1 MNTVNNITRF
11 FQRHVLTVP
20 TFGHLVMIACAIAS
34 YENIHDFFKALHGS
48 EVVAVGLGVAVGA
61 ALVMAA
67 GLLAGMGNDWRNPR
81 LQLIATVTTLL
92 ALLSGGVQ
100 GASYASHG
108 LHWLWAGLIGLALPV
123 VGELGIALAVS
134 AYEQEQKAKR
144 LAAAD
149 DEIEARINAAV
160 DSALTD
166 VDMSSAKRD
175 VERAA
180 RLIVKSKMDALL
192 SRRIG
197 GAGLP
202 TGNGETVESQQI
214 AETDRPSIAEMNA
227 ERQRQIAER
236 RSNIMHL
243 FSTYG
248 EMSLAELQGRLRD
261 DMGIDVAERT
271 LRTDLQALVD
281 AGELVKMGR
290 GRWAQ
295 PMAIATTLP
304 DPVAIYTNGH
314 NGAGVDHV

>member
-1 MNTVNNITRF
+1 MNILNSITRF
-11 FQRHVLTVP
+11 LQRHVLTVP

-48 EVVAVGLGVAVGA
+48 EVVAIGLGVAIGA

-134 AYEQEQKAKR
+134 AYEQEQRAKR

-149 DEIEARINAAV
+149 DQVEEKINAAV
-160 DSALTD
+160 DLALSD
-166 VDMSSAKRD
+166 IDMSSTKKDIEA
-175 VERAA
+175 AA
-180 RLIVKSKMDALL
+180 RKIVKNKLDTLL
-192 SRRIG
+192 ARRIG
-197 GAGLP
+197 APMPP
-202 TGNGETVESQQI
+202 TGNDESAESKQI
-214 AETDRPSIAEMNA
+214 AEVDRPSIAEMNA
-227 ERQRQIAER
+227 ERQAIIAER

-248 EMSLAELQGRLRD
+248 EMSLAELQSRLQD
-261 DMGIDVAERT
+261 DVGVTVAERT

-281 AGELVKMGR
+281 AGDLVKMGR
-290 GRWAQ
+290 GRWA
-295 PMAIATTLP
+295 AALTIATTLP
-304 DPVAIYTNGH
+304 ATSVIVTNGH
-314 NGAGVDHV
+314 HAAEV

>member
-11 FQRHVLTVP
+11 FRRNLLTVP
-20 TFGHLVMIACAIAS
+20 TFGHAVMVACAVAS

-48 EVVAVGLGVAVGA
+48 EVVAIGLGVAIGA

-92 ALLSGGVQ
+92 ALLSGGIQ
-100 GASYASHG
+100 GASYAAHG
-108 LHWLWAGLIGLALPV
+108 LWWVWAGLIGLALPV

-144 LAAAD
+144 LAQAD
-149 DEIEARINAAV
+149 DEIEQRINAAV

-180 RLIVKSKMDALL
+180 RLIVKSKMDNLL
-192 SRRIG
+192 ARRIG

-202 TGNGETVESQQI
+202 TGSGEPAESPQI
-214 AETDRPSIAEMNA
+214 AAVDRTPIADMNEA
-227 ERQRQIAER
+227 RQRQIADR
-236 RSNIMHL
+236 QRAIVDLVSA
-243 FSTYG
+243 YG
-248 EMSLAELQGRLRD
+248 PQTTTELVTRLQDDRD
-261 DMGIDVAERT
+261 ITASERT
-271 LRTDLQALVD
+271 VRGDCSQLVD
-281 AGELVKMGR
+281 AGDLVKMGR
-290 GRWAQ
+290 GRWA
-295 PMAIATTLP
+295 AALTIATTLP
-304 DPVAIYTNGH
+304 ATSVIVTNGH
-314 NGAGVDHV
+314 HAAEV

>member
-11 FQRHVLTVP
+11 LQRNLLTVP
-20 TFGHLVMIACAIAS
+20 AFGHAVMVACAIAS
-34 YENIHDFFKALHGS
+34 FDNVRSFFAAIHATGLI
-48 EVVAVGLGVAVGA
+48 ATGLGVAIGA

-67 GLLAGMGNDWRNPR
+67 GLLSGMGNDWRNPR
-81 LQLIATVTTLL
+81 FQLVGAVTLLL

-100 GASYASHG
+100 AAAYAAHG
-108 LHWLWAGLIGLALPV
+108 LSLWAAVALGLSLPV
-123 VGELGIALAVS
+123 VGELGVSLAVA
-134 AYEQEQKAKR
+134 AYEQEQKARR

-149 DEIEARINAAV
+149 DEIEQRINAAV

-197 GAGLP
+197 GAMP
-202 TGNGETVESQQI
+202 PPGNGETADSQQI
-214 AETDRPSIAEMNA
+214 AEVDRTPIAEMNA

-271 LRTDLQALVD
+271 LRTDLHALVD

-290 GRWAQ
+290 GRWAL

-304 DPVAIYTNGH
+304 QPVAIYTNVH
-314 NGAGVDHV
+314 HAAEV